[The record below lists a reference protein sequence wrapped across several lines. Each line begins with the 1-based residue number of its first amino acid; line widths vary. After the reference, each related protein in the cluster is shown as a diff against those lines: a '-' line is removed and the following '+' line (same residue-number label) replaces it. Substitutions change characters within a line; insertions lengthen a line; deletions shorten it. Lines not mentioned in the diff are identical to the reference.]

1 MKITTESP
9 DNTYTQK
16 VKRLI
21 EQVYP
26 NEWGHGSL
34 FDDAKLY
41 FYSGVKIA
49 AEKQDVTQKLENF
62 VENDDAVQS
71 KVALEDKLKT
81 LTKSVE
87 ESRHARLT
95 SLRQVALRLLEL
107 CDGDSYQETQLLS
120 AKFLGTVMLITRGKD
135 RNFARL
141 HQRLKPLYKAV
152 LTLRLADKIIADN
165 KLKHGYLAK
174 FSDAHDRFQGDRD
187 CMARWQNELAIPLIV
202 AAIMQ
207 DIGLQHPDSLAVLY
221 GEDGKKDEFRVL
233 DETERKRLLKL
244 NFNHTLDYIQNG
256 LGLPK
261 YIGNDKAERATFND
275 TQQHI
280 NDFITQ
286 VVRDAYV
293 SKVGIGELVKI
304 PQIYASII
312 LSTKPD
318 YTRKA
323 LPKGYLLI
331 EQLAKKGALNA
342 KMAEAF
348 ISIVG
353 YFPQG
358 FGVTYIPRNEK
369 GVERDHYECAIVTQL
384 NPKHPAEPVVRPV
397 TRGLTY
403 ITSIADETVPRSTNL
418 YFKANHKKLMRIGKD
433 RLAEIMSGLSAN
445 FTQEDI
451 EALVPTCWEP
461 SDYFSIKKYQ
471 NLWNRY

>member
-1 MKITTESP
+1 MNRTVESP

-26 NEWGHGSL
+26 AEWGQASL

-41 FYSGVKIA
+41 FYSGIKLID
-49 AEKQDVTQKLENF
+49 EKRQIEARLENLSASK
-62 VENDDAVQS
+62 DDLAS
-71 KVALEDKLKT
+71 KKDLEDKHKF
-81 LTKSVE
+81 LTRTIE
-87 ESRHARLT
+87 ESRQARL
-95 SLRQVALRLLEL
+95 SSVRQVALRLLEL
-107 CDGDSYQETQLLS
+107 CDGDGYQETQLLS
-120 AKFLGTVMLITRGKD
+120 AKFLGTIMLITRGRD

-174 FSDAHDRFQGDRD
+174 FSDAHSRFHGDRE
-187 CMARWQNELAIPLIV
+187 CMNRWQNDLAVPLIT
-202 AAIMQ
+202 AALMQ
-207 DIGLQHPDSLAVLY
+207 DIGLQHPDALEVLY
-221 GEDGKKDEFRVL
+221 GKDGKKDEFRVL
-233 DETERKRLLKL
+233 ENDERKLLLKL
-244 NFNHTLDYIQNG
+244 NYNYTLEYIQDG

-261 YIGNDKAERATFND
+261 YIGNDKAERETFNEN
-275 TQQHI
+275 QRQI
-280 NDFITQ
+280 NEFISQ
-286 VVRDAYV
+286 VVKDAYV

-318 YTRKA
+318 YSRKA

-348 ISIVG
+348 IAIVG

-384 NPKHPAEPVVRPV
+384 NPKHPAEPVCRPV

-418 YFKANHKKLMRIGKD
+418 YFKANHKKLMRIGKE
-433 RLAEIMSGLSAN
+433 RLTEIMSSLSAN

-451 EALVPTCWEP
+451 DALVPSCWEP
-461 SDYFSIKKYQ
+461 SDYFSVKKYQ
-471 NLWNRY
+471 NLWNRT